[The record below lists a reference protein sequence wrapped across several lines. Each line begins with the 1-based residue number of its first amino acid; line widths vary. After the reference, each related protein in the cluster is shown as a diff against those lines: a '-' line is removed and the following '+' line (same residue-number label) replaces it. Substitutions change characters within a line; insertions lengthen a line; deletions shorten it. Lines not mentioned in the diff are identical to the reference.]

1 MLFGVIGQA
10 GAVASARWWGADVSV
25 TGAWSEQSGSASS
38 GLPDRALLL
47 KVLAACCQA
56 LTLMNGLVAIFIH
69 LGKHT
74 ERVFPELIHV
84 DFV

>member
-1 MLFGVIGQA
+1 LFGVIGQA
-10 GAVASARWWGADVSV
+10 GAVASGRWWGAGMSM
-25 TGAWSEQSGSASS
+25 TGAWSEPIDSASS
-38 GLPDRALLL
+38 GLPNRALLL

-69 LGKHT
+69 LGKRT
-74 ERVFPELIHV
+74 ERVFPELICV